1 MNNVQAAINTMS
13 EGWAK
18 ERSELQLTLGELI
31 KFLETQPS
39 DLLVEGLGELDSYRG
54 YYRDLAFEPVTTQRS
69 AEDLLVEC
77 QSAMGKVFEG
87 YKGGDYLMGENTPLW
102 VANYGSCGTRLM
114 GVDDSGDIQ
123 TSDEPD

>member
-1 MNNVQAAINTMS
+1 MNNMQAAIDAMS

-54 YYRDLAFEPVTTQRS
+54 YYRDLAFEPVATQRS
-69 AEDLLVEC
+69 VENLLVEC
-77 QSAMGKVFEG
+77 QSAMGKVFKG

-114 GVDDSGDIQ
+114 GVDDNGDIQ

>member
-1 MNNVQAAINTMS
+1 MNNLQAVVYAMS

-31 KFLETQPS
+31 KFLKAQPS
-39 DLLVEGLGELDSYRG
+39 DFLIEGLGELDSYRG

-69 AEDLLVEC
+69 VENLLAEC
-77 QSAMGKVFEG
+77 QLSMGKVFKG

-114 GVDDSGDIQ
+114 GVDGSGGIQ
-123 TSDEPD
+123 TSDESD

>member
-1 MNNVQAAINTMS
+1 MDMQTKLNEMS
-13 EGWAK
+13 NGWAK
-18 ERSELQLTLGELI
+18 ERSETQLTLGELI
-31 KFLETQPS
+31 EFLKSQPS
-39 DLLVEGLGELDSYRG
+39 DLLIEGLGELDSYRG

-69 AEDLLVEC
+69 AKDLLDEC

-114 GVDDSGDIQ
+114 SVINNGSLE